1 MVQGGS
7 GGCLNG
13 RPKKVLW
20 ELSGQEVCW
29 VESGMAAGGRWAWKY
44 VWACSM
50 PRCTEEPKE
59 TAHAKV
65 WRQELA
71 MHFQEAELDG
81 R

>member
-29 VESGMAAGGRWAWKY
+29 VESGMVAHGR
-44 VWACSM
+44 
-50 PRCTEEPKE
+50 
-59 TAHAKV
+59 
-65 WRQELA
+65 
-71 MHFQEAELDG
+71 
-81 R
+81 